1 MSNQEYMDSNQ
12 QRWNEMV
19 GVHEKSAFYDVDG
32 FKAGRITVP
41 HLERTEVG
49 DVSGKSLLHLQ
60 CHFGMDTMSWAR
72 LGATTTGI
80 DYSEQAIVLARSLAQ
95 ELGINARFVCSSVY
109 NLLDETL
116 IPDKFDVVYTSHGVL
131 SWLPDLEP
139 WGKVI
144 AQFLKPGGIFYL
156 LEAHPFMYTLDESNQ
171 DLKVVYPYSTR
182 EALRFDYDHSYAS
195 GEAILEHKTE
205 YTWNH
210 SLSEIVNALLSQGLE
225 LEFLHEFP
233 FCSWNYFP
241 DMEKV
246 EIGGDKWH
254 QLKDPR
260 KREMVPQMFSLKAK
274 KR

>member
-1 MSNQEYMDSNQ
+1 MSDQEYMDSNQ

-41 HLERTEVG
+41 HLERAEVG

-72 LGATTTGI
+72 LGAIVTGV
-80 DYSEQAIVLARSLAQ
+80 DYSEQAIELARSLAQ
-95 ELGINARFVCSSVY
+95 ELGINARFVCSNVY
-109 NLLDETL
+109 DLLEEAL
-116 IPDKFDVVYTSHGVL
+116 IPDKFDIVYTSNGVL
-131 SWLPDLEP
+131 SWLPDLKP
-139 WGKVI
+139 WGKII
-144 AQFLKPGGIFYL
+144 ADHLKPGGTFYL
-156 LEAHPFMYTLDESNQ
+156 LEAHPFMYTLKSNQ
-171 DLKVVYPYSTR
+171 DLEVTYPYFASET
-182 EALRFDYDHSYAS
+182 LRFDYDHSYADR
-195 GEAILEHKTE
+195 ETVLEHNTE
-205 YTWNH
+205 YNWNH
-210 SLSEIVNALLSQGLE
+210 SLSEIINALLSQNLA

-233 FCSWNYFP
+233 FCSWDYFS
-241 DMEKV
+241 DMEEV